1 MTNLLWPGEHRA
13 GEHMTD
19 AALLDAMVAVESAW
33 LAALT
38 GAGLAPADCAAAD
51 LRNLVADN
59 DFETLAVGAEDGG
72 NPVIGLVRLLRERAD
87 PAVAPWIHRGLT
99 SQDVLDTTLM
109 LGVRA
114 LADDLIAELR
124 EQIRVLS
131 ALTDR
136 HRATPMVARTLT
148 QHAAPTTFGGKAA
161 GWLNGVIDAFDNVIA
176 LVTPVQIG
184 GAAGTLAAS
193 TELAALRTGTADPAA
208 VSVELRAPI
217 TAAADALVGCTDS
230 WGRIA
235 ADVVTLARPEIGEL
249 GEPATATRGGSSSM
263 PHKRNPVLS
272 ILIRPGPPL
281 AATLHT
287 AAALAG
293 DERPDGAWH
302 AEWDTLRILG
312 RRTAV
317 AASQC
322 TELLAGLSVHTA
334 RMAENLAA
342 ADVLGEQ
349 RAIAE
354 LAGGAPSPTYF
365 GAVDRVI
372 DETLRRAARGAS
384 RAVSDPASQS
394 ATAISM
400 DRHSPRACAAAQ
412 SPPRTARS
420 SSSTSG
426 LSAPRSA
433 SHADTV
439 AVIWWAGTRATC
451 PRCSRSV
458 SW

>member
-1 MTNLLWPGEHRA
+1 MTNLLWPGDHRA

-38 GAGLAPADCAAAD
+38 GAGLAPADCAAAG
-51 LRNLVADN
+51 LRNLVAGN
-59 DFETLAVGAEDGG
+59 DSETLAVGAEDGG

-99 SQDVLDTTLM
+99 SQDVLDTALM

-114 LADDLIAELR
+114 LADDLIAQLR

-148 QHAAPTTFGGKAA
+148 QHAAPTTFGAKAA
-161 GWLNGVIDAFDNVIA
+161 GWLNGVIDAFDNVIT

-208 VSVELRAPI
+208 VSVELARGTAAALGLAPRPPWHTARAPI

-249 GEPATATRGGSSSM
+249 GEPAAATRGGSSSM

-272 ILIRPGPPL
+272 ILIRRAGIAGPPL

-302 AEWDTLRILG
+302 AEWDTLRTLG

-322 TELLAGLSVHTA
+322 TELLAGLSVHAA

-372 DETLRRAARGAS
+372 DETLRRAARV
-384 RAVSDPASQS
+384 RPE
-394 ATAISM
+394 
-400 DRHSPRACAAAQ
+400 R
-412 SPPRTARS
+412 
-420 SSSTSG
+420 
-426 LSAPRSA
+426 
-433 SHADTV
+433 
-439 AVIWWAGTRATC
+439 
-451 PRCSRSV
+451 
-458 SW
+458 